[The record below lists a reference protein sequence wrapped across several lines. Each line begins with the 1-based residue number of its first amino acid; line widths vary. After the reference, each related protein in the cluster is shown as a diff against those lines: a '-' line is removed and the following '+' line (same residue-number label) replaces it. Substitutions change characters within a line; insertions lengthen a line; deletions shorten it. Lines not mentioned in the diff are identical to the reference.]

1 MAATNTTAAA
11 DSTINNVV
19 GQSLVES
26 FRMPNAIPRFSE
38 RTMLNNPGITG
49 TVSMAETLL
58 STIHLLRRSSA
69 STSAAVPYA
78 FTRESTMEN
87 LADGA
92 GARQAGRRETRVAA
106 NVQRVLP
113 ASLALDS
120 RRALHFHADRHAEL
134 VAFRRL
140 QFHLRHDQQGGKLC
154 GVLLQQRVQ
163 VAERPEPHARF
174 QRRP

>member
-1 MAATNTTAAA
+1 MAAKNTTAAA
-11 DSTINNVV
+11 DSRVNSVV

-49 TVSMAETLL
+49 NVSMAETLL

-87 LADGA
+87 LADGS
-92 GARQAGRRETRVAA
+92 GARQADGGETGGAA
-106 NVQRVLP
+106 GIRCVLQEG
-113 ASLALDS
+113 AALD
-120 RRALHFHADRHAEL
+120 R
-134 VAFRRL
+134 
-140 QFHLRHDQQGGKLC
+140 
-154 GVLLQQRVQ
+154 
-163 VAERPEPHARF
+163 
-174 QRRP
+174 